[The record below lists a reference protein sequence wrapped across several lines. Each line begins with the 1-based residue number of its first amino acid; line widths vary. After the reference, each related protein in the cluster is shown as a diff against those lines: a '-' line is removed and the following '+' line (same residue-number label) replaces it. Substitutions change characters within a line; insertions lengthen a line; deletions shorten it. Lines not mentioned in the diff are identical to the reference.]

1 MENIAVSVAD
11 NLIDKEM
18 LGEIIISLLGENEYS
33 EDLKLRIIACL
44 DNGQHLD
51 NEVSEF

>member
-33 EDLKLRIIACL
+33 EELKLRIITCL
-44 DNGQHLD
+44 DSGNHLN
-51 NEVSEF
+51 NETSEF